1 MIECLMMDGLIS
13 SGTKMVSLVH
23 CESSPGAS
31 GRKVRIKGGTVL
43 INLAGLTSESE
54 LRQLRKRIDADKV
67 VWLKTAKPWLNV
79 KVSKVAFEFGD
90 EVDEC

>member
-23 CESSPGAS
+23 CEVSRGQ
-31 GRKVRIKGGTVL
+31 GRKGISINGGTVV
-43 INLAGLTSESE
+43 INLDNLTSESE
-54 LRQLRKRIDADKV
+54 LRQLRKKIDADKV

>member
-13 SGTKMVSLVH
+13 SGTQMVSLVH
-23 CESSPGAS
+23 CESRRGS
-31 GRKVRIKGGTVL
+31 GGRGISIKGGTVL
-43 INLAGLTSESE
+43 INLDNLTSESE
-54 LRQLRKRIDADKV
+54 LRQLRRKIDAKKV

>member
-13 SGTKMVSLVH
+13 SGTQMVSLVH
-23 CESSPGAS
+23 CEVSRGS
-31 GRKVRIKGGTVL
+31 GGRGIKGGTVL
-43 INLAGLTSESE
+43 INLDNLTSESE
-54 LRQLRKRIDADKV
+54 LRQLRRKIDAKKV